1 MSSPRKNTQQKNSP
15 KQERSMTL
23 AQARKYTQQHP
34 LEALGWKSLGGH
46 LIEINPKE
54 ALEAFMRAHEL
65 APDDH
70 VTLWLLSRTEKI
82 LGNEKDAIANIGRAL
97 TLKPDYAQGQAHIA
111 EMLYKSGQYVEA
123 LKHIELAENLNPEN
137 SEILAIKGNILYK
150 QYRHEDAILIQKK
163 LLKRHPKNYSLL
175 NNIGNI
181 KRDTGLFEEADT
193 YYQKATALAK
203 RDRKSTRLNSSN

>member
-1 MSSPRKNTQQKNSP
+1 
-15 KQERSMTL
+15 
-23 AQARKYTQQHP
+23 
-34 LEALGWKSLGGH
+34 
-46 LIEINPKE
+46 
-54 ALEAFMRAHEL
+54 MRAHEL

-137 SEILAIKGNILYK
+137 SEINAIKGNI
-150 QYRHEDAILIQKK
+150 R
-163 LLKRHPKNYSLL
+163 S
-175 NNIGNI
+175 
-181 KRDTGLFEEADT
+181 EERREG
-193 YYQKATALAK
+193 KECV
-203 RDRKSTRLNSSN
+203 RMCRSRW